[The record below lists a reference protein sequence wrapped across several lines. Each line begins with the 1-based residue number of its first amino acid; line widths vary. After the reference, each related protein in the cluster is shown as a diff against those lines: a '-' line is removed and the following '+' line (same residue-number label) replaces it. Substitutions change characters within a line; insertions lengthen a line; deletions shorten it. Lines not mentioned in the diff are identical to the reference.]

1 MMLLKSFGDPE
12 TNGGGGF
19 LFFTNYSVRPYLP
32 TYKSMTYLPTY
43 ETTYKS
49 RTYETR
55 YYRLGY
61 PNGDLV

>member
-49 RTYETR
+49 RTCITS
-55 YYRLGY
+55 
-61 PNGDLV
+61 